1 MKRIILLIHLA
12 CLCVF
17 YISPTAADNRHPS
30 TEEIRKMQPIERL
43 QACCSILQD
52 SSLSVEMKNQ
62 FIQIFAQDARNLSPL
77 YGKSKMPINSTQWIG
92 HLSQGL
98 KTFPENQNIVF
109 AIEPLL
115 INDQQYDRALGV
127 IEPYHQKHPCHE
139 TTAWMNYCSSVQ
151 DEPSN
156 IETLPKFDIHFC
168 VLTNNPNAHKRCT
181 IQQLK
186 REILILNRTFRTLK
200 KRPVIQFQFKSAS
213 FFGDIELY
221 DSPLEQMTN
230 NQQSFDSNLFNQYF
244 NECKLSKI
252 RDPKAIN
259 FYIYDSY
266 HEKTGYSDITSH
278 GRRNSNRPYILIDWQ
293 RLNNNV
299 QNPTAH
305 EMGHAFGLGHVA
317 VPGAAINTPT
327 NIMSSTQYGFGSGGN
342 RKLGFTEAQMAIIL
356 YHAKRTARRLS
367 VSDF

>member
-1 MKRIILLIHLA
+1 MKQIILFSHLV

-17 YISPTAADNRHPS
+17 CISPTSADSRYPS
-30 TEEIRKMQPIERL
+30 TKEILEMQPVKRL
-43 QACCSILQD
+43 HACCSILQD
-52 SSLSVEMKNQ
+52 NSISVDMKHQ
-62 FIQIFAQDARNLSPL
+62 FIKIFAQDARNLSPL
-77 YGKSKMPINSTQWIG
+77 YGKSKIPINSTEWID

-98 KTFPENQNIVF
+98 KAFPGDENIVF
-109 AIEPLL
+109 AIGQLL
-115 INDQQYDRALGV
+115 INDQRYNRALDV

-139 TTAWMNYCSSVQ
+139 TTAWMHYCTSVQ

-156 IETLPKFDIHFC
+156 DVSLPVFDVHFC
-168 VLTNNPNAHKRCT
+168 VLTNNPNAHTQCT
-181 IQQLK
+181 LQQLK

-213 FFGDIELY
+213 FFEDIQAY
-221 DSPLEQMTN
+221 HSPLEQMTN
-230 NQQSFDSNLFNQYF
+230 NQQPFGSNLFNQYF

-266 HEKTGYSDITSH
+266 HEKTGYNDITSH

-293 RLNNNV
+293 RLNNKV
-299 QNPTAH
+299 QNPSAH

-327 NIMSSTQYGFGSGGN
+327 NIMGSTQYGFGSGGN
-342 RKLGFTEAQMAIIL
+342 RKLGFTEAQTAIIL